1 MSDSPNLR
9 SQLPAY
15 FLMTRLHILLICL
28 AGLIIYSN
36 TIGND
41 YALDDGIVL
50 LENSYTLQGIK
61 GIPALLTQDSFA
73 GFLGEEKALLAG
85 GRYRPLSLVSFAV
98 EYAFFGKN
106 PALSHALNIF
116 FYLAGL
122 AITYI
127 LLQKLEGNKFSF
139 LPLLATLIF
148 AFHPIHTE
156 AVANIKGRD
165 ELLSWFFLALSW
177 TLSLNYVQ
185 EKRKLW
191 LLIGSGISLFLAL
204 LSKENGIMALF
215 FFPLSWKFVKKENSE
230 PIPYRALLTALGVSA
245 FVYLGMRFNAIG
257 WPASGSSTDVLNY
270 PFYQTPLLTKWAT
283 IAVVFLKYLLL
294 LVFPYPLSF
303 DYSYPSIPYYTFTEL
318 LPWVSVTLN
327 LGLAYYGL
335 RLYKKGRLLGFFLLF
350 HFLSLALVSN
360 LFFNLGALL
369 GERLLFQASLGFCI
383 ALAYGILAT
392 LQSRRTPSA
401 LRRLALSS
409 LFPLLALYGVQT
421 WLRNR
426 DWKDN
431 TTLYLRDVF
440 ACPHSCKTH
449 KAAGESYISLARGA
463 KDSAEVKRFAHQALI
478 YLERALELYPRYTD
492 AWLDKGTAHYLLK
505 DYEKAEACWLTVKKE
520 APGHPILLSNL
531 AILEERRIYQA
542 HQAFQ
547 AQNYAAAIEYMQK
560 AITLNSQKAE
570 NYYKLGLF
578 YGAAQDFENAIKALK
593 KATELS
599 PKNSEY
605 WYHLGGAYYSYGKK
619 DSAKNAWKKSLEI
632 RPNNAELQQLLQR
645 L

>member
-1 MSDSPNLR
+1 MSDNPNLR

-15 FLMTRLHILLICL
+15 FFMARLHILLICL
-28 AGLIIYSN
+28 AGLLIYSH

-50 LENSYTLQGIK
+50 LENRYTLQGIK
-61 GIPALLTQDSFA
+61 GIPALLTRDSFA

-98 EYAFFGKN
+98 EYAIFGKN
-106 PALSHALNIF
+106 PALSHAFNIF

-122 AITYI
+122 VITYI

-139 LPLLATLIF
+139 MPLLATFIF
-148 AFHPIHTE
+148 ALHPIHTE

-165 ELLSWFFLALSW
+165 ELLSWFFIALGW
-177 TLSLNYVQ
+177 ALSLNYIR

-191 LLIGSGISLFLAL
+191 LMGSGISLFLAL

-215 FFPLSWKFVKKENSE
+215 FFPLSWKLVKKENSE
-230 PIPYRALLTALGVSA
+230 PIPYRALLSALGLSVL
-245 FVYLGMRFNAIG
+245 VYLGMRLNAIG
-257 WPASGSSTDVLNY
+257 WPASGSSTDILNY

-283 IAVVFLKYLLL
+283 IAVVLLKYLQL

-303 DYSYPSIPYYTFTEL
+303 DYSYPSIRYYTFTDF
-318 LPWVSVTLN
+318 LPWVSVALN
-327 LGLAYYGL
+327 LGLTYYGVL
-335 RLYKKGRLLGFFLLF
+335 LYKKGRLLGFFLLF
-350 HFLSLALVSN
+350 YFLSLVLVSN

-392 LQSRRTPSA
+392 LQSRRMPSA
-401 LRRLALSS
+401 LKRLAFAS
-409 LFPLLALYGVQT
+409 LFPLLALYGAQT
-421 WLRNR
+421 WLRNQ
-426 DWKDN
+426 DWKN
-431 TTLYLRDVF
+431 NITLYLRDVK
-440 ACPHSCKTH
+440 ACPQSCKTN
-449 KAAGESYISLARGA
+449 KAAGESYITLARET
-463 KDSAEVKRFAHQALI
+463 KDSAEAKRFARQALH

-492 AWLDKGTAHYLLK
+492 AWLDIGTAYYLIE
-505 DYEKAEACWLTVKKE
+505 DYEKAQERWLTVKKE
-520 APGHPILLSNL
+520 APEHPILLSNL

-547 AQNYAAAIEYMQK
+547 AKNYEAAIRYMQK
-560 AITLNSQKAE
+560 ALILNSSKAE

-578 YGAAQDFENAIKALK
+578 YGAAQDFENAINALA

-599 PKNSEY
+599 PNNAQY

-619 DSAKNAWKKSLEI
+619 DSAQKAWKKSLELA
-632 RPNNAELQQLLQR
+632 PNNSELRRLIPQL
-645 L
+645 